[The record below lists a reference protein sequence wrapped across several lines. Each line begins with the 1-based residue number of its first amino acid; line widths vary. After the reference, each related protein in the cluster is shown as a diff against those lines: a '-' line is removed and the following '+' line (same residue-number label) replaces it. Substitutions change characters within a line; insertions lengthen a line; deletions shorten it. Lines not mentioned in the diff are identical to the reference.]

1 MKKLHDKLSYYPV
14 NTLADPKALSLCDTC
29 LTNALRRV
37 SPGKL
42 NEIRKKDGM
51 ADSGGYQI
59 YSQGLNKGKDVLIG
73 SIYEN
78 LLKDPDFLTIGFLS
92 NCQEYRRLNSN
103 IGFCVDIP
111 IDPNDSD
118 YKYYYI
124 MNETIIA
131 RNHMLEIAK
140 QICPKTNM
148 AIVLHPRT
156 PLEIEDY
163 FGLMSTPEISIYAY
177 PASNKPSDA
186 LGNAYVLSFLHS
198 VGVRHVHFL
207 GSSAVPIIALL
218 AQAVVLDLFARCSFD
233 SLTWNQPGVRQG
245 YRYLS
250 PETLKSMPKKEPLRP
265 DMNLRWVLRSH
276 EKFLFKF
283 KKRFEPP
290 QFMLVKEWLGTVN
303 IQAIEYYKN
312 RMLDKLSTPGSSRQI
327 FSNDKKFAHLIA
339 AVNLLHESKYN
350 GHDFVREKYGQNLNK
365 FNGIR

>member
-1 MKKLHDKLSYYPV
+1 MKKLYDKLSYYPV
-14 NTLADPKALSLCDTC
+14 NTLADPKALYLSDTT

-51 ADSGGYQI
+51 SDSGGYQI
-59 YSQGLNKGKDVLIG
+59 YSQGLNKGKNVLLG
-73 SIYEN
+73 SIYQN
-78 LLKDPDFLTIGFLS
+78 FLKDPDFLTIGFLS
-92 NCQEYRRLNSN
+92 NCREYRRLNSN

-163 FGLMSTPEISIYAY
+163 FGLVSAPEILIYAY
-177 PASNKPSDA
+177 PARTKLKYA

-198 VGVRHVHFL
+198 VGVRHIHFL
-207 GSSAVPIIALL
+207 GSSACTLIALL
-218 AQAVVLDLFARCSFD
+218 AQAVVLNLFDRCSFD
-233 SLTWNQPGVRQG
+233 SLTWNQPAVCQG
-245 YRYLS
+245 YRYLN
-250 PETLKSMPKKEPLRP
+250 PETLKSIPKREPLRP
-265 DMNLRWVLRSH
+265 DMNLLRALRSH
-276 EKFLFKF
+276 ERFLFKF
-283 KKRFEPP
+283 KNQFNPP
-290 QFMLVKEWLGTVN
+290 QYMQVKRWLGIVN
-303 IQAIEYYKN
+303 IEAIKYFKN
-312 RMLDKLSTPGSSRQI
+312 RMLDKLIIHGSFENI
-327 FSNDKKFAHLIA
+327 FNKNKKYDSLIA
-339 AVNLLHESKYN
+339 AANLLYESQYY
-350 GHDFVREKYGQNLNK
+350 GHDFVKEKYGQNLNN
-365 FNGIR
+365 FNGIQ